1 MEKGANGRHEKATC
15 SGKIFPAALLC
26 LFSWIAAHGQSA
38 WELRL
43 LPLDGGPGWLEAEA
57 EAGRVFSDTTAL
69 YAELSGLLR
78 RLHGEAY
85 LEASVDTLDCRDSTC
100 VAFLH
105 AGPRYEWARLAN
117 GNIPG
122 EYLEQSGYR
131 ERLYRQRPFAYAEL
145 RALQEDLLAFAE
157 NHGYP
162 FAEVWLD
169 SLRIE
174 EGQVYAGLF
183 MERGRLILFDT
194 LQVEGDVR
202 IADAYLEQYLG
213 LRPGTPYSRERLLR
227 SRERLRELPFLRTSA
242 DPTVLFRDDRAVV
255 SLPLEKQRAS
265 RFDFIIG
272 VLPNSNQTGRMLIT
286 GDFEGELINQFG
298 LGERLYARFE
308 QLRPQTQELE
318 LAFDYPYTLGLPL
331 GVDVAFSLYKRD
343 TTFIDLITDLGLS
356 YLFEGGNYL
365 KAYWEQRASNLLS
378 IDEDRLLATQQLP
391 PTLDLRNSTF
401 GLELLFQ
408 RLDYRYNPRRGWSA
422 FFKGGAG
429 IKRILR
435 NSKIE
440 ALELGSLYDSLEL
453 RSFQYRLQ
461 AELAGFLPLFS
472 RSTLMGRLRGGFLI
486 SQQPVYQNEQY
497 RIGGNQL
504 LRGFD
509 EEFFFA
515 THYTVGTAEYRLLT
529 GQNAYLY
536 LFGDYGWVQDRTT
549 ETDRRFFPYGFGAG
563 ITFDT
568 KAGLFGVNLAFGGI
582 AGEQSVDFSS
592 PKVHF
597 GYVSR
602 F

>member
-1 MEKGANGRHEKATC
+1 MEKAANGRHTIATWP
-15 SGKIFPAALLC
+15 GKFFAALLLWAC
-26 LFSWIAAHGQSA
+26 FLTGVAAQPG

-43 LPLDGGPGWLEAEA
+43 LPLDEGPAWLAGEAEA
-57 EAGRVFSDTTAL
+57 ARAFPDTATL
-69 YAELSGLLR
+69 RAELQGLLR

-100 VAFLH
+100 LALLH
-105 AGPRYEWARLAN
+105 SGPRYEWARLAN
-117 GNIPG
+117 GNVPD

-131 ERLYRQRPFAYAEL
+131 ERLYRRRPFAYDEL
-145 RALQEDLLAFAE
+145 RRLQEEVLTFAE
-157 NHGYP
+157 DHGYP

-169 SLRIE
+169 SLRFHQ
-174 EGQVYAGLF
+174 GQVYAQLF
-183 MERGRLILFDT
+183 LERGRLILFDT
-194 LQVEGDVR
+194 LQVEGDAR
-202 IADAYLEQYLG
+202 IADAYLEHYLG
-213 LRPGTPYSRERLLR
+213 LRPGTPYSRSRLLR
-227 SRERLRELPFLRTSA
+227 SRERLRELPFLRASDDPSA
-242 DPTVLFRDDRAVV
+242 TFQGDRAVV
-255 SLPLEKQRAS
+255 TLPLEKQRAS

-298 LGERLYARFE
+298 LGERLYAQFE
-308 QLRPQTQELE
+308 QLRPQTQQLQ

-343 TTFIDLITDLGLS
+343 TTFLDLITDLGLS

-422 FFKGGAG
+422 FLKGGAG
-429 IKRILR
+429 LKRILR
-435 NSKIE
+435 NSRIE

-461 AELAGFLPLFS
+461 AELTGFLPLFS
-472 RSTLMGRLRGGFLI
+472 RSTLMGRVRGGFLF
-486 SQQPVYQNEQY
+486 SDQPVYQNEQY

-509 EEFFFA
+509 EEFIFA
-515 THYTVGTAEYRLLT
+515 THYAVGSAEYRLLT

-536 LFGDYGWVQDRTT
+536 LFGDYAWVLDRTT
-549 ETDRRFFPYGFGAG
+549 ETDRRLFPYGFGAG
-563 ITFDT
+563 ITFET
-568 KAGLFGVNLAFGGI
+568 KAGLFGVNLAFGGV

>member
-1 MEKGANGRHEKATC
+1 MV
-15 SGKIFPAALLC
+15 PAMA
-26 LFSWIAAHGQSA
+26 QPA

-43 LPLDGGPGWLEAEA
+43 LPLDEGPAWLADEAA
-57 EAGRVFSDTTAL
+57 EGRAFPDTAAL
-69 YAELSGLLR
+69 RSELEGLLR
-78 RLHGEAY
+78 RLHGDAY
-85 LEASVDTLDCRDSTC
+85 LEASVDTLDCRDSLC
-100 VAFLH
+100 LALLH
-105 AGPRYEWARLAN
+105 SGPRYEWARLTN
-117 GNIPG
+117 GNVPD
-122 EYLEQSGYR
+122 EYLEQSGFR
-131 ERLYRQRPFAYAEL
+131 ERLYRRRPFAYAEL
-145 RALQEDLLAFAE
+145 RRLQEELLVFAE
-157 NHGYP
+157 DHGYP

-169 SLRIE
+169 SLRFYG
-174 EGQVYAGLF
+174 GQVEARLF
-183 MERGRLILFDT
+183 MERGHLILLDT
-194 LQVEGDVR
+194 LKVEGDAR
-202 IADAYLEQYLG
+202 IADAYLEHYLG
-213 LRPGTPYSRERLLR
+213 LRPGAPYSRSRLLR
-227 SRERLRELPFLRTSA
+227 SRERLRELPFLRASG
-242 DPTVLFRDDRAVV
+242 DPNVLFQDDRAIIT
-255 SLPLEKQRAS
+255 LPLEKQRAS

-298 LGERLYARFE
+298 LGERLYAQFE
-308 QLRPQTQELE
+308 QLRPQTQELH

-331 GVDVAFSLYKRD
+331 GVDVEFSLYKRD

-356 YLFEGGNYL
+356 YLFEGGNYV

-378 IDEDRLLATQQLP
+378 IDEERLLATQRLP
-391 PTLDLRNSTF
+391 RTLDLRNSTF

-408 RLDYRYNPRRGWSA
+408 QLDYRYNPRRGWSA
-422 FFKGGAG
+422 FLKGGAG
-429 IKRILR
+429 LKRILR

-472 RSTLMGRLRGGFLI
+472 RSTLMGRIRSGLLF
-486 SQQPVYQNEQY
+486 SEQPVYQNEQF

-509 EEFFFA
+509 EELFFA
-515 THYTVGTAEYRLLT
+515 THYAVGTAEYRLLT

-549 ETDRRFFPYGFGAG
+549 ESDRQFSPYGFGAG
-563 ITFDT
+563 ITFET